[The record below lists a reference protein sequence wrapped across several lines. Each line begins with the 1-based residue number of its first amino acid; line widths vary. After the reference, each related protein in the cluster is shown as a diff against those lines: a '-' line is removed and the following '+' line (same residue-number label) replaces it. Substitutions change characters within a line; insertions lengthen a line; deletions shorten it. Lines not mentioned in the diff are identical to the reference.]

1 MSTQSIL
8 NSFLN
13 LVNYSNVYQLPCHNN
28 AQILAFHA
36 GNVRNGQR
44 LTGKDLIKQNIEREA
59 HRLHLYSQHIID
71 LAIEEI
77 WNLRITPSQ
86 KNQFI
91 NLANNANIINQS
103 RVSRTH
109 LINNTST
116 IDQIVRIATNNPFEN
131 DFFNGVKNF
140 DSNSLEFSIL
150 PAGCFGSYSFP

>member
-1 MSTQSIL
+1 M
-8 NSFLN
+8 
-13 LVNYSNVYQLPCHNN
+13 
-28 AQILAFHA
+28 LAFHA
-36 GNVRNGQR
+36 RDVRNGQR